1 MTFYLIPF
9 IFLTILTS
17 LESKNKLNFLTQ
29 NRLIYYLIAL
39 FFIIF
44 IGLRYEIGCDWE
56 QYKVMFEK
64 IDSKNNFDI
73 LKNFIRVDNFSRLPE
88 LGHILI
94 TKISQNIYIL
104 NSIYAIL
111 FSLPLFYFC
120 SKLKR
125 KYFSLLISY
134 PYYVI
139 VVGMGPIRQAAC
151 ISFLMLSILF
161 ISNKKYYS
169 HFFISIISILIH
181 QSSIIFNS
189 LILGSLLTKFRSIKF
204 SKLNTFLI
212 ILALIVFLFCLPSTI
227 NKIYLYFTLY
237 KKINSSNGIMYLPPA
252 KSAILLW
259 IMNLVPSL
267 IFLTNKKNFNI
278 NYNLKNIFTLFS
290 IIEILLLP
298 IILIQSVIGYRFL
311 LYLFP
316 NSIYITSLIPDLNIL
331 KIKKIYIVNFLIF
344 IAFITLITW
353 LKFAYHSSC
362 WVPYKNILFN

>member
-1 MTFYLIPF
+1 MTFYFIPF
-9 IFLTILTS
+9 IFLTVLTS
-17 LESKNKLNFLTQ
+17 LESVKRLNFVTQNKLL
-29 NRLIYYLIAL
+29 YSLIAL

-44 IGLRYEIGCDWE
+44 IGLRYEIGCDWQ
-56 QYKVMFEK
+56 QYSGMFEK
-64 IDSKNNFDI
+64 FDSVNFGDILQNLISKNSFQ
-73 LKNFIRVDNFSRLPE
+73 RLPE

-94 TKISQNIYIL
+94 VKISQNIYIL
-104 NSIYAIL
+104 NLIYSIL
-111 FSLPLFYFC
+111 FTLPLFYFC

-169 HFFISIISILIH
+169 HFFISIISLLIH
-181 QSSIIFNS
+181 QSSIIFNT
-189 LILGSLLTKFRSIKF
+189 LISFSLLTKFRSIKF
-204 SKLNTFLI
+204 SKLNFLLI
-212 ILALIVFLFCLPSTI
+212 ILGFIFISFCLPSI
-227 NKIYLYFTLY
+227 RNKIYIYFTLY
-237 KKINSSNGIMYLPPA
+237 KKLDANGIMYVAPA

-267 IFLTNKKNFNI
+267 IFLRNKKSFKI
-278 NYNLKNIFTLFS
+278 NYDLKNLFTVFS

-298 IILIQSVIGYRFL
+298 ILLIQSVIGYRL
-311 LYLFP
+311 ILYLFP
-316 NSIYITSLIPDLNIL
+316 SSIYITSLIPDLKIL
-331 KIKKIYIVNFLIF
+331 NIKKVYIVNFLISV
-344 IAFITLITW
+344 AFISLITW